1 MEMAEL
7 ARKKEHTGGQ
17 ERNLLHRATGNGAWI
32 SAIIHRLNGMELSR
46 EESRDNLRLRYG
58 LMPEDIP
65 AICNG
70 CGKRFSI
77 EHALSFP
84 KDDLVL
90 ARNDETAKEWGALGY
105 RALFHSA
112 ITYKLKINSRT
123 VQGERTRSGARQDGG
138 IANGGTPIVGGAQ
151 GGRGPTVNGVDV
163 LAGRTGQV
171 EFPAELRAEVSDDSF

>member
-1 MEMAEL
+1 
-7 ARKKEHTGGQ
+7 
-17 ERNLLHRATGNGAWI
+17 
-32 SAIIHRLNGMELSR
+32 
-46 EESRDNLRLRYG
+46 
-58 LMPEDIP
+58 MPEDIP
-65 AICNG
+65 ANCNG

-84 KDDLVL
+84 KGELVL
-90 ARNDETAKEWGALGY
+90 AQNDDAAKKRGALGY